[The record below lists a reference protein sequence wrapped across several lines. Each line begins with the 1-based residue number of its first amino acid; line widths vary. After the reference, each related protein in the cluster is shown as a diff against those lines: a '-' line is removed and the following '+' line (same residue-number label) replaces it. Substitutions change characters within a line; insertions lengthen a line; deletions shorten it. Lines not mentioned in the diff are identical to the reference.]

1 VFAMNTR
8 LGASHAVLLDTLRT
22 SPDLRDESA
31 LARVL
36 DLLAAR
42 RTLDLSDLPSGD
54 QATLIAAV
62 LPPGPVRGGGPDRHR
77 RWRMSI
83 VHSGRVVHPGD
94 RAREQPQP
102 GAEVAASGGLRLV
115 VEAPGEAPR
124 VIRLSDAD
132 ALLADVV
139 GPEAADLIVR
149 TF

>member
-54 QATLIAAV
+54 QATLIAAGAAEL
-62 LPPGPVRGGGPDRHR
+62 LPSTARLADLLETA
-77 RWRMSI
+77 
-83 VHSGRVVHPGD
+83 GRP
-94 RAREQPQP
+94 
-102 GAEVAASGGLRLV
+102 LV
-115 VEAPGEAPR
+115 VKFGIDPTAAG
-124 VIRLSDAD
+124 VH
-132 ALLADVV
+132 V
-139 GPEAADLIVR
+139 GHGSR
-149 TF
+149 